1 MNDIY
6 LEENPPVEEIIFF
19 HNPIKIR
26 YDHCLSGWCDGIATK
41 EYQDYMFIHFYDEYR
56 CFALWARKSD
66 IEFQ

>member
-6 LEENPPVEEIIFF
+6 LEENPPVEDTICF
-19 HNPIKIR
+19 HNPIPIK

-41 EYQDYMFIHFYDEYR
+41 EYQDYMFIHFYDEHR

-66 IEFQ
+66 IEF